1 MDHAQP
7 EPIFDAVLYPHRSL
21 SPQGVR
27 YLLFAIAGMLTLV
40 GLFFAAQGAWLVL
53 PFFGCEIVLF
63 WWAFRTNARD
73 GRRFEHLRL
82 TPDALT
88 VARVRPSNARGKSR
102 ERRKEHRFAPPHW
115 LSVELTPRPGGDN
128 ELWLAS
134 HGRALQVG
142 GFLTPEERDD
152 LATALRAALRNMRAP
167 EGRIETA
174 AD

>member
-63 WWAFRTNARD
+63 WWAFRTNAR
-73 GRRFEHLRL
+73 
-82 TPDALT
+82 
-88 VARVRPSNARGKSR
+88 GKSR
-102 ERRKEHRFAPPHW
+102 ELRKENRFAPPHW

>member
-1 MDHAQP
+1 MDHAP
-7 EPIFDAVLYPHRSL
+7 SEPIFDAVLTPHRSL

-27 YLLFAIAGMLTLV
+27 YLLGGLAGMLTLV
-40 GLFFAAQGAWLVL
+40 GLFFAAQGAWPVL
-53 PFFGCEIVLF
+53 PFFGCEILLF

-88 VARVRPSNARGKSR
+88 VARVRPSGQAH
-102 ERRKEHRFAPPHW
+102 EHRFAPPHW
-115 LSVELTPRPGGDN
+115 LSVELAPRPGGDN

-134 HGRALQVG
+134 HGRSLKVG

-152 LATALRAALRNMRAP
+152 LATALRAALKKLRTP
-167 EGRIETA
+167 KV
-174 AD
+174 

>member
-1 MDHAQP
+1 MDHAQS

-27 YLLFAIAGMLTLV
+27 YVLFGLAAMLSLV
-40 GLFFAAQGAWLVL
+40 GLFFAAQGAWPVL
-53 PFFGCEIVLF
+53 PFFGCEIMLF
-63 WWAFRTNARD
+63 WWAFRSNARD
-73 GRRFEHLRL
+73 GQRFEHLRL

-88 VARVRPSNARGKSR
+88 IARVRPSPRSGRSGQAGKSR
-102 ERRKEHRFAPPHW
+102 EHRQEHRFAPPHW

-134 HGRALQVG
+134 HGRALKVG

-152 LATALRAALRNMRAP
+152 LATALRAALKNLRAP
-167 EGRIETA
+167 NL
-174 AD
+174 